1 MKPLTTIQL
10 NDVLM
15 NNPVTKKYYIGT
27 FPGCVIPAVKS
38 KKYSF
43 ITNTDLHDQRGEHWN
58 AWMVQGQKVLFFDS
72 FGRDPTDS
80 TFPEIY
86 RELLNGFKILNYTKT
101 QVQNFTSSTCGY
113 YCIYLIYLLCFGLDF
128 GFLLNEYTYDFTMND
143 IAVIDFENNS

>member
-10 NDVLM
+10 NEVLM
-15 NNPVTKKYYIGT
+15 NNPVTKKYYIDT

-72 FGRDPTDS
+72 FGRDPS
-80 TFPEIY
+80 NSIFPEIY
-86 RELLNGFKILNYTKT
+86 KELLNGFKILNYTKT
-101 QVQNFTSSTCGY
+101 RVQNFTSSTCGY
-113 YCIYLIYLLCFGLDF
+113 YCIHFIYLLSLGLDF
-128 GFLLNEYTYDFTMND
+128 EFFLNEYTDDFRKND
-143 IAVIDFENNS
+143 IAVIDFVNSL

>member
-10 NDVLM
+10 NNVLM

-72 FGRDPTDS
+72 FGRDPNDS

-86 RELLNGFKILNYTKT
+86 RELLNGFRILNYTKT
-101 QVQNFTSSTCGY
+101 RVQNFTSSTCGY
-113 YCIYLIYLLCFGLDF
+113 YCIHFIYLLSLGLDF
-128 GFLLNEYTYDFTMND
+128 KFFLNEYTDDFRKND
-143 IAVIDFENNS
+143 IAVIDFVNNL

>member
-10 NDVLM
+10 NEVLM
-15 NNPVTKKYYIGT
+15 NNPVTKKCYIGT

-38 KKYSF
+38 KRYSF

-86 RELLNGFKILNYTKT
+86 RELLNGFRILNYTKT
-101 QVQNFTSSTCGY
+101 RVQNFTSSTCGY
-113 YCIYLIYLLCFGLDF
+113 YCIHFIYLLSLGLDF
-128 GFLLNEYTYDFTMND
+128 KFFLNEYTDDFRKND
-143 IAVIDFENNS
+143 IAVIDFVNNL

>member
-10 NDVLM
+10 NNVLM

-72 FGRDPTDS
+72 FGRDPSDS

-86 RELLNGFKILNYTKT
+86 KELLNGLKILDYTKT
-101 QVQNFTSSTCGY
+101 RVQNFTSSTCGY
-113 YCIYLIYLLCFGLDF
+113 YCIHFIYLLSLGLDF
-128 GFLLNEYTYDFTMND
+128 EFFLNEYTDDFMKND
-143 IAVIDFENNS
+143 IAVIDFVNNL

>member
-27 FPGCVIPAVKS
+27 FPGCVIPAVKA

-58 AWMVQGQKVLFFDS
+58 AWMVQGHKVLFFDS
-72 FGRDPTDS
+72 FGRDPSDS

-86 RELLNGFKILNYTKT
+86 KQFLNGFKILNYTKT
-101 QVQNFTSSTCGY
+101 RVQNFTSSACG
-113 YCIYLIYLLCFGLDF
+113 
-128 GFLLNEYTYDFTMND
+128 
-143 IAVIDFENNS
+143 

>member
-15 NNPVTKKYYIGT
+15 NNPVTKKHYIGT

-72 FGRDPTDS
+72 FGRDPSDS
-80 TFPEIY
+80 TFPGIY
-86 RELLNGFKILNYTKT
+86 KELLNGFKILNYTKT
-101 QVQNFTSSTCGY
+101 RVQNFTSSTCGY
-113 YCIYLIYLLCFGLDF
+113 YCIHFIYLLSLGLDF
-128 GFLLNEYTYDFTMND
+128 EFFLNEYTDDFMKND
-143 IAVIDFENNS
+143 IAVIDFVNSL

>member
-10 NDVLM
+10 NNVLM

-43 ITNTDLHDQRGEHWN
+43 ITNTDLHDQQGEHWN

-72 FGRDPTDS
+72 FGRDPSDS

-86 RELLNGFKILNYTKT
+86 KELLNGFKILNYTKT
-101 QVQNFTSSTCGY
+101 RVQNFTSSTCGY
-113 YCIYLIYLLCFGLDF
+113 YCIHFIYLLSLGLDF
-128 GFLLNEYTYDFTMND
+128 EFFLNEYTDDFMKND
-143 IAVIDFENNS
+143 IAVIDFVNSL

>member
-43 ITNTDLHDQRGEHWN
+43 ITNTDPHHKGGEHWN
-58 AWMVQGQKVLFFDS
+58 AWVVHGEKIVFFDS

-80 TFPEIY
+80 SFPETY
-86 RELLNGFKILNYTKT
+86 KELLNRFKVYKYSKT
-101 QVQNFTSSTCGY
+101 QVQNFTSFTCGY
-113 YCIYLIYLLCFGLDF
+113 YCIHFIYILSLGLDF
-128 GFLLNEYTYDFTMND
+128 EFFLNEYTDNFEKND
-143 IAVIDFENNS
+143 LTVIDFVNNL

>member
-38 KKYSF
+38 KKYAF

-72 FGRDPTDS
+72 FGRDPSDS
-80 TFPEIY
+80 TFPGIY
-86 RELLNGFKILNYTKT
+86 KELLNGFKILNYTKT
-101 QVQNFTSSTCGY
+101 RVQNFTSSTCGY
-113 YCIYLIYLLCFGLDF
+113 YCIHFIYLLSLGLDF
-128 GFLLNEYTYDFTMND
+128 KFFLNEYTDDFRKND
-143 IAVIDFENNS
+143 IAVIDFVNNL

>member
-1 MKPLTTIQL
+1 MKPLTTLQL
-10 NDVLM
+10 NEVLM

-72 FGRDPTDS
+72 FGRDPSDS
-80 TFPEIY
+80 TFPGIY
-86 RELLNGFKILNYTKT
+86 KELLNGFKILNYTKT
-101 QVQNFTSSTCGY
+101 RVQNFTSSTCGY
-113 YCIYLIYLLCFGLDF
+113 YCIHFIYLLSLGLDF
-128 GFLLNEYTYDFTMND
+128 EFFLNEYTDDFRKND
-143 IAVIDFENNS
+143 IAVIDFVNNL

>member
-10 NDVLM
+10 NNVLM

-72 FGRDPTDS
+72 FGRDPSDS

-86 RELLNGFKILNYTKT
+86 KELLNGFKILNYTKT
-101 QVQNFTSSTCGY
+101 RVQNFTSSTCGY
-113 YCIYLIYLLCFGLDF
+113 YCIHFIYLLSLGLDF
-128 GFLLNEYTYDFTMND
+128 KFFLNEYTDDFRKND
-143 IAVIDFENNS
+143 IAVIDFVNSL

>member
-10 NDVLM
+10 NNVLM

-72 FGRDPTDS
+72 FGRDPSDS
-80 TFPEIY
+80 TFPGIY
-86 RELLNGFKILNYTKT
+86 KELLNGFKVLNYTKT
-101 QVQNFTSSTCGY
+101 RVQNFTSSTCGY
-113 YCIYLIYLLCFGLDF
+113 YCIHFIYLLSLGLDF
-128 GFLLNEYTYDFTMND
+128 KFFLNEYTDDFRKND
-143 IAVIDFENNS
+143 IAVIDFVNNL